1 MWQTRLLIPTLLLS
15 LTQRIRRIPP
25 LLQAPQLLRHR
36 LQLTMPNMLLKMEA
50 LWATHTTR
58 KPTKPAL
65 QFLYTHQL
73 PVLYSMDCTTL
84 TQASLIKLWGQEHKL
99 QHALASRQPKPI
111 LVLTALVHPIVIIVY
126 LRPQLMYT
134 PHITT
139 LVPVAHL
146 TLTVPT
152 TKRSNAR
159 RFPRET

>member
-1 MWQTRLLIPTLLLS
+1 M
-15 LTQRIRRIPP
+15 
-25 LLQAPQLLRHR
+25 
-36 LQLTMPNMLLKMEA
+36 
-50 LWATHTTR
+50 ATHTTR
-58 KPTKPAL
+58 KPTRLAL
-65 QFLYTHQL
+65 QSLYTHQL

-84 TQASLIKLWGQEHKL
+84 TQASLIKLWGQEHTL
-99 QHALASRQPKPI
+99 QHAPASLQPKPI
-111 LVLTALVHPIVIIVY
+111 LVLTALVHTIVIIVY

-159 RFPRET
+159 LLQRET